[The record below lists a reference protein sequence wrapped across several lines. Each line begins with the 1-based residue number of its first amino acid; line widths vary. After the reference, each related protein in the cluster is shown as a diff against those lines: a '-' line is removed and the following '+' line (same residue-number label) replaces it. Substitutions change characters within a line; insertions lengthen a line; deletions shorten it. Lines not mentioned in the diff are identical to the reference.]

1 MANANSQTSP
11 KLQAVRTVI
20 DLAVWSA
27 VPSLRTLLGA
37 AVIIA
42 CGLYLI
48 RYETRN
54 AATPAP

>member
-1 MANANSQTSP
+1 LAWVM
-11 KLQAVRTVI
+11 VI

-27 VPSLRTLLGA
+27 LPSLRTLLGA